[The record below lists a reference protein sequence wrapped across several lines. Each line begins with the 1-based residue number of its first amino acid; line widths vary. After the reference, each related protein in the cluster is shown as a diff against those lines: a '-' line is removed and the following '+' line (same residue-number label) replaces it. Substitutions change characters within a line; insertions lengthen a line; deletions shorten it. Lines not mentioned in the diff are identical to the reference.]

1 MIWVAAG
8 LAAIASLLRWAV
20 TDTQAHAWSAD
31 ALGALAA
38 ASLHMMLAVLLVG
51 RPPGT
56 ERVVYLGGALVS
68 AAILLAFLPGLVPG
82 AASAEPHGG
91 HGGGSTAGIETLDAL
106 RLGIEVALIG
116 VLGMLYLG
124 SRREGPSPAD

>member
-1 MIWVAAG
+1 MSWVAAG
-8 LAAIASLLRWAV
+8 LAASASLLRWAA

-31 ALGALAA
+31 ALVGLAA
-38 ASLHMMLAVLLVG
+38 ASLHMTLSVLLVG

-56 ERVVYLGGALVS
+56 ERLVYLGGALVS
-68 AAILLAFLPGLVPG
+68 AAILLAFLPALAPG
-82 AASAEPHGG
+82 AALAEPHGG
-91 HGGGSTAGIETLDAL
+91 HGGGSTAGIATLDAL

-124 SRREGPSPAD
+124 SRRKAPSPAD